1 MTEDEGFGLEQKSKS
16 QLKREMI
23 CLQDLGEE
31 LVELPTRLLQRFD
44 LPENLLS
51 AIEAARGIT
60 SRGARKRQLQYIG
73 RLMRAVD
80 AEPIR
85 KIMDDIKH
93 RQVHAAQQLHL
104 IERWRERLLNEG
116 DGAVQALCE
125 AYPET
130 DRQRVRQWLRAA
142 EQEQTANKPAAAA
155 RALFQ
160 YLRDLIIAD

>member
-1 MTEDEGFGLEQKSKS
+1 MAEDEGFDSEQKSKS

-23 CLQDLGEE
+23 SVQDLGEE
-31 LVELPTRLLQRFD
+31 LVELPIRLLQRFD
-44 LPENLLS
+44 LPESLLD
-51 AIEAARGIT
+51 AIEMARGMN

-73 RLMRAVD
+73 RLMREVD

-85 KIMDDIKH
+85 KTMDDIKH

-116 DGAVQALCE
+116 DDALQALCE
-125 AYPET
+125 EYSGT
-130 DRQRVRQWLRAA
+130 DRQRLRQWLRAV
-142 EQEQTANKPAAAA
+142 EQERVANKPPAAA

-160 YLRDLIIAD
+160 YLRGLIMPE

>member
-1 MTEDEGFGLEQKSKS
+1 MAEDDGFDSEQKSKS

-23 CLQDLGEE
+23 SVQDLGEE
-31 LVELPTRLLQRFD
+31 LVELPIRLLQRFD
-44 LPENLLS
+44 LPESLLD
-51 AIEAARGIT
+51 AIEMARGMN

-73 RLMRAVD
+73 RLMREVD

-85 KIMDDIKH
+85 KTMDDIKH

-116 DGAVQALCE
+116 DDALQALCE
-125 AYPET
+125 EYSGA

-142 EQEQTANKPAAAA
+142 EQEKAANKPPAAS

-160 YLRDLIIAD
+160 YLRELITAE